1 MKATK
6 RRVEAFS
13 FFDHTHIERHLI
25 RMAQHGWMLEKM
37 GTCVWTYRRVE
48 PQDLTFT
55 VCYYPKASQFDPEM
69 SEEQKEFVDFCE
81 RTGWKLAGANAQL
94 QAFYNERENPTPID
108 TDPLLEVETIHK
120 AAKRTYLPGYFVLL
134 AIGLLIAGLQI
145 RWLVDDLAYMLA
157 QNSTLFALYDL
168 AIVVLLCAAELIG
181 YFLWRKRA
189 KGAAERGEFLATP
202 NFSGFQ
208 HVMLWL
214 ILLPFAFYLFS
225 IFTSGDRLPGFAT
238 LLMLACVAVVGTAV
252 RGTTAL
258 LKRRGAPRG
267 TNRAVT
273 IIVGVVLALG
283 LTALVVN
290 VSDAGWFQR
299 GASAE
304 APLKLEDLI
313 ETDYAYTQDYEASGS
328 LLLGRRTMCELFRLR
343 GLAEGDPIPPTLYY
357 TITDVKAPFL
367 YDVCRSS
374 LLRQFRTPSND
385 SLDFARDLKPVASA
399 PWLADEAYQL
409 YWRRDGAAQNCYL
422 LRYGNRFVEI
432 RFDWEPTVEQ
442 MSIVAKKPGNP

>member
-1 MKATK
+1 MKAAK

-94 QAFYNERENPTPID
+94 QAFYNDRENPTPID

-134 AIGLLIAGLQI
+134 AIGLLSAGLQI

-189 KGAAERGEFLATP
+189 KRAAERGEFLATP

-208 HVMLWL
+208 HVML
-214 ILLPFAFYLFS
+214 
-225 IFTSGDRLPGFAT
+225 
-238 LLMLACVAVVGTAV
+238 
-252 RGTTAL
+252 
-258 LKRRGAPRG
+258 
-267 TNRAVT
+267 
-273 IIVGVVLALG
+273 
-283 LTALVVN
+283 
-290 VSDAGWFQR
+290 
-299 GASAE
+299 
-304 APLKLEDLI
+304 
-313 ETDYAYTQDYEASGS
+313 
-328 LLLGRRTMCELFRLR
+328 
-343 GLAEGDPIPPTLYY
+343 
-357 TITDVKAPFL
+357 
-367 YDVCRSS
+367 
-374 LLRQFRTPSND
+374 
-385 SLDFARDLKPVASA
+385 
-399 PWLADEAYQL
+399 
-409 YWRRDGAAQNCYL
+409 
-422 LRYGNRFVEI
+422 
-432 RFDWEPTVEQ
+432 
-442 MSIVAKKPGNP
+442 